1 MGLIPGLG
9 RSHGEGNGNPLWY
22 FCLGNP
28 MNRGGSWCT
37 VHGVTKELDT
47 TYGLKNNNNSQLSH
61 VVCYDYFFFAVKL
74 FALLGWLTFF
84 VLNINSFSLLAPSV
98 WSYSYHVTTW
108 GNFFSFLFLMI
119 LEPLAFSRL
128 DYLCPMCTEQPLSWW
143 LFSPSSQKFPL
154 SFFCVCCLNQD
165 PKISWNKKD
174 MIIGENVNHCSS
186 SFTPYCCCCC

>member
-1 MGLIPGLG
+1 MATHSGI
-9 RSHGEGNGNPLWY
+9 

-28 MNRGGSWCT
+28 MNRGGWWCT

-47 TYGLKNNNNSQLSH
+47 TYGLKNNNNYSQLSH

-74 FALLGWLTFF
+74 FALLGRLTLF
-84 VLNINSFSLLAPSV
+84 VLTTNSFSLLAPSV

-143 LFSPSSQKFPL
+143 LFSPSSQKFLL

-165 PKISWNKKD
+165 PKISWNKKGI
-174 MIIGENVNHCSS
+174 IIGENVNHCSS
-186 SFTPYCCCCC
+186 SSTPYYPLLKSL